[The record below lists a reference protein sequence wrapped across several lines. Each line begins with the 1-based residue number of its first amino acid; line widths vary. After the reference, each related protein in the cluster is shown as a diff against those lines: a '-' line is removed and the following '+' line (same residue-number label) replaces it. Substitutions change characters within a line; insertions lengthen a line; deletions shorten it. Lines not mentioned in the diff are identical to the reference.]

1 MVPRITHDE
10 AIRTTVRATLLL
22 SENDVLLMLLL
33 PIQVEMRY
41 TRLLNGTN
49 INRGSRSLRNLTLRA
64 TLLLQSGRLLP
75 RGLTA

>member
-1 MVPRITHDE
+1 VVPRITHDE

-49 INRGSRSLRNLTLRA
+49 INRGSRRLRNLTLRA